1 MAHNPPKPAPLGPGF
16 HWKKGPAG
24 HWVKTANKVPTP
36 TGAASRGPD
45 GPLGDAGERRDAALA
60 DAEGMPID
68 PGTGVTYPSGSG
80 LGPED
85 PGFVPGPEDTSV
97 IPDEW
102 GQLPGTPGY
111 GIDPNPAEGRD
122 VYGRPA
128 GHPDW
133 GVDFTPDDTGGGGG
147 GGAGAIFVPRKDA
160 KNTIKAILDSYDLGS
175 LADLLYNNYAAELVD
190 IDNPDA
196 VIFSI
201 KNEEAYKTRFS
212 GNALR
217 ISRSAALGGPLPEL
231 SPGSYVAL
239 EKYYRQVMT
248 ANGLPTGFYDEPSD
262 FAQLIGGD
270 VSAEEFQ
277 SRVNDGIM
285 QVRNA
290 DQTVKQ
296 QMMELYGVSDD
307 ALVAYFIDPKKA
319 LPLLKQQA
327 QAARIAGRGQELAGI
342 GGAANKGLFENLV
355 QRGISETDAAAGF
368 TEVGKLGEL
377 RTNLAGEGNI
387 STEQQVGGALGY
399 DVQAQK
405 DLEARK
411 RRRLSEFS
419 GGGSFT
425 RTQGETSGGIGLSV
439 GQAQ

>member
-97 IPDEW
+97 VTDPPVVTDTPAAKVPD
-102 GQLPGTPGY
+102 
-111 GIDPNPAEGRD
+111 A
-122 VYGRPA
+122 
-128 GHPDW
+128 
-133 GVDFTPDDTGGGGG
+133 
-147 GGAGAIFVPRKDA
+147 FVPRKDA

-217 ISRSAALGGPLPEL
+217 TSRSAALGGPLPEL

-290 DQTVKQ
+290 DPTVKQ